1 MEQIKRIFG
10 GEPSKRKFLKNY
22 PQKQKQKIKQ
32 LKKYMKS
39 HIKDNVQKIVQVHV
53 SETKQTTT
61 SM

>member
-1 MEQIKRIFG
+1 M
-10 GEPSKRKFLKNY
+10 
-22 PQKQKQKIKQ
+22 KQ

-39 HIKDNVQKIVQVHV
+39 HIKDNVQKIVQV

>member
-10 GEPSKRKFLKNY
+10 GKPSKRKFLKNY
-22 PQKQKQKIKQ
+22 PQKQKMKQ

-39 HIKDNVQKIVQVHV
+39 HIKDNVQKIVQV

>member
-10 GEPSKRKFLKNY
+10 GKPSKRKFLINY
-22 PQKQKQKIKQ
+22 PQKQKQKMKQ

-39 HIKDNVQKIVQVHV
+39 HIKDNVQKIVQV
-53 SETKQTTT
+53 SKTKQTTT

>member
-10 GEPSKRKFLKNY
+10 GKPSKRKLLKNY

-39 HIKDNVQKIVQVHV
+39 HIKDNVQKIVQV